1 MIVRVVN
8 CLYDTCSLNVHVHA
22 NEYNLRS
29 LFTRWVL
36 FVLSALD
43 LQYCGISST
52 GAKELCAVLRYNT
65 CIVVLDVRNNPLIG

>member
-1 MIVRVVN
+1 MHMNTMCER
-8 CLYDTCSLNVHVHA
+8 CLL
-22 NEYNLRS
+22 L
-29 LFTRWVL
+29 
-36 FVLSALD
+36 LSALD